1 VALEQPR
8 RDPSPVPTG
17 RARVEP
23 PSWTASLHGFVEA
36 VLDVAVRRAIEEPL
50 AVHTAA
56 DVRAAARAP
65 VGAGV
70 TTFVVPALVRFAG
83 RWTKGVVKLGSKFSF
98 SVKALL
104 QAVPPLATSVTLG
117 TRELTA
123 LASLL
128 VNRLRAEGLPVD
140 RRFVQRVT
148 VNAYVWPGGGRPL
161 EEAQAPAVVR
171 LAGLWA
177 TRPLAGERAGEW
189 VGRAADA
196 IMAADLRRRF
206 ATYEDGPAALGP

>member
-1 VALEQPR
+1 VRLDA
-8 RDPSPVPTG
+8 
-17 RARVEP
+17 
-23 PSWTASLHGFVEA
+23 PSWTAHLHGFVEA

-70 TTFVVPALVRFAG
+70 TTIVMPALTRFAT
-83 RWTKGVVKLGSKFSF
+83 RWTKGVVKLGSKLSF
-98 SVKALL
+98 SVKTLL
-104 QAVPPLATSVTLG
+104 QAVPPLVASVTVG

-123 LASLL
+123 LASLV

-177 TRPLAGERAGEW
+177 TRPLAGERTGEW

-206 ATYEDGPAALGP
+206 ASYEGGPAALGP